1 MKIVIASDHAG
12 YSQRMKII
20 QNLKLSS
27 QKVEIKDLGC
37 NSLAPS
43 DYTEYAEK
51 LCNFMK
57 ENSGYVGIL
66 ICGSG
71 IGMSMAA
78 NRHKHIRCAL
88 CRSSD
93 DAIMSRNHNDAN
105 VLALGE
111 RFTGSDIIN
120 NIIHFFLTSEFDGG
134 RHQERINQIS

>member
-12 YSQRMKII
+12 YSQRMNIKK
-20 QNLKLSS
+20 NLQLSN
-27 QKVEIKDLGC
+27 QKYEIKDLGC

-57 ENSGYVGIL
+57 ENSDYIGIL

-78 NRHKHIRCAL
+78 NRHRHIRCAL

-93 DAIMSRNHNDAN
+93 DAILARSHNDAN

-111 RFTGSDIIN
+111 RVTGSDIMN
-120 NIIHFFLTSEFDGG
+120 NIVYFFLQTDFDGG
-134 RHQERINQIS
+134 RHQERINNIS